1 MVQTIKWFF
10 GKPVVNRARRLARAF
25 LDQTL
30 HVAAV
35 QRQLLLDQ
43 IARNADS
50 QFGRDHHFREIR
62 TPDDFRRQVP
72 ASGYDRHEPYIDR
85 VRQGDIQALFG
96 AGTRVLMFAMT
107 SGTTSRPKT
116 IPVTQRALQDYRE
129 GWTIWGIQAFDAHPE
144 ILRWGLRP
152 ILQIASDWRE
162 SFTSAGI
169 PCGAITGLTASM
181 QSRLVRSVYC
191 VPLCGSR
198 IKDIESKYYLALRCS
213 IALDLG
219 TIIAANPAP
228 VLAMVRLADRE
239 KETLIR
245 DLHDGSLASK
255 WQIPHEVR
263 RALRFRASIRRKAEA
278 RRLEQIV
285 ARTG

>member
-1 MVQTIKWFF
+1 MLQTIKWVL
-10 GKPVVNRARRLARAF
+10 GGPVVNRAHRLARAF

-30 HVAAV
+30 HAPAV

-50 QFGRDHHFREIR
+50 QFGRDHHFHEIR

-72 ASGYDRHEPYIDR
+72 VSGYDRHEPYIDR

-116 IPVTQRALQDYRE
+116 IPVTNRALQDYRE

-162 SFTSAGI
+162 SFTAAGI

-181 QSRLVRSVYC
+181 QNPLVRSVY
-191 VPLCGSR
+191 
-198 IKDIESKYYLALRCS
+198 
-213 IALDLG
+213 
-219 TIIAANPAP
+219 
-228 VLAMVRLADRE
+228 
-239 KETLIR
+239 
-245 DLHDGSLASK
+245 
-255 WQIPHEVR
+255 
-263 RALRFRASIRRKAEA
+263 
-278 RRLEQIV
+278 
-285 ARTG
+285 